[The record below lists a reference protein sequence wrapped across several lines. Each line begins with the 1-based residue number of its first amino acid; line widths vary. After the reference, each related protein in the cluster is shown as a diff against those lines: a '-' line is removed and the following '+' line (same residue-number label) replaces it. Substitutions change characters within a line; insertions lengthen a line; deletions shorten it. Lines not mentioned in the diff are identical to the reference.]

1 MIKSTRELTARFY
14 KRFLV
19 RASRLS
25 SRLLL
30 VAASTRS
37 SLISPTC
44 LKNMKT
50 SSRSLYKEE
59 DIFEE
64 CRIDWELMKELVL
77 KGIFKGVRAFR
88 SFNVLEIREKVISS
102 VAQTVVAAKKVGI
115 KIGVARLS
123 H

>member
-1 MIKSTRELTARFY
+1 
-14 KRFLV
+14 
-19 RASRLS
+19 
-25 SRLLL
+25 
-30 VAASTRS
+30 
-37 SLISPTC
+37 
-44 LKNMKT
+44 MKT